1 LPIGASSPSG
11 EGGREVCVHARERIR
26 TDPAVFFMGYE
37 AGRLG
42 ACFPAGGGVR
52 WARMNVGGVKNRL
65 RLALFPRAEAAVRSG
80 HPWVYAD
87 SIKSQ
92 NRDGET
98 GELAVMYDKKDRFLA
113 IGLYEAESPIRVR
126 ILHCGKPA
134 AISRDW
140 WLKKARACLV
150 RREGS
155 VLKDGTDGARLIN
168 GESEGFPGLVADI
181 YAGTLVVKIYAAS
194 WLARWEEIEDVF
206 REVCRPQHLILR
218 LSRNI
223 TAYAAD
229 MGFAEGFRGDAGEET
244 LVFSE
249 NGIRFEAAVLK
260 GQKTGFFLDQR
271 DNRSRVEQ
279 LASGLDVL
287 NVFSF
292 TGGFSLYAARGGARS
307 VTDLDISR
315 HALESAARNFSLN
328 PSLAA
333 AKRHAV
339 QADAFR
345 WLEESGGSYDLIIT
359 DPPSLAKRESER
371 EGAARAYA
379 RLNLAALRRVRPG
392 GILVA
397 ASCSAHVSAE
407 EFYGAVEE
415 ALRENGRPF
424 RELWRSGHA
433 PDHPADFREAEYL
446 KAVCV
451 ELRGTAI

>member
-1 LPIGASSPSG
+1 MSG
-11 EGGREVCVHARERIR
+11 SDAKG
-26 TDPAVFFMGYE
+26 
-37 AGRLG
+37 
-42 ACFPAGGGVR
+42 
-52 WARMNVGGVKNRL
+52 RL
-65 RLALFPRAEAAVRSG
+65 RLELFPRAETAVRSG

-92 NRDGET
+92 NREGET

-113 IGLYEAESPIRVR
+113 IGLYEADSPIRVR

-134 AISRDW
+134 GIHRDW
-140 WLKKARACLV
+140 WLEKAQACLA
-150 RREGS
+150 RRERNI
-155 VLKDGTDGARLIN
+155 LKDGTDGARLIN

-194 WLARWEEIEDVF
+194 WLAQWEEIEDVF
-206 REVCRPQHLILR
+206 REVFRPQHLILR

-223 TAYAAD
+223 TQYAAS
-229 MGFAEGFRGDAGEET
+229 MGFTEGFRSEPGEET
-244 LVFSE
+244 VVFSE

-279 LASGLDVL
+279 LAAGRDVL

-315 HALESAARNFSLN
+315 HALDSAARNYSLN
-328 PSLAA
+328 PSLAGV
-333 AKRHAV
+333 KRFAV

-345 WLEESGGSYDLIIT
+345 WLEESGENYDLIIT

-379 RLNLAALRRVRPG
+379 RLNLAALRRLRTG
-392 GILVA
+392 GLLIA

-407 EFYGAVEE
+407 EFYGAVEV
-415 ALRENGRPF
+415 ALQENGLPF
-424 RELWRSGHA
+424 CELWRYGHA
-433 PDHPADFREAEYL
+433 TDHPAAFREAEYL

>member
-1 LPIGASSPSG
+1 MSG
-11 EGGREVCVHARERIR
+11 GDAKG
-26 TDPAVFFMGYE
+26 
-37 AGRLG
+37 
-42 ACFPAGGGVR
+42 
-52 WARMNVGGVKNRL
+52 RL
-65 RLALFPRAEAAVRSG
+65 RLELFPRAEMAVRSG

-87 SIKSQ
+87 SVKSQ
-92 NRDGET
+92 NREGET
-98 GELAVMYDKKDRFLA
+98 GELAVMYDRKDRFLA

-134 AISRDW
+134 TINREW
-140 WLKKARACLV
+140 WSEKARACLAL
-150 RREGS
+150 RLGN
-155 VLKDGTDGARLIN
+155 VLNENTNGARLIN

-194 WLARWEEIEDVF
+194 WLARWEEIEDAF
-206 REVCRPQHLILR
+206 REVFRPQHLILR

-223 TAYAAD
+223 TTYAAG
-229 MGFAEGFRGDAGEET
+229 MGFTEGFRDDIGEET
-244 LVFSE
+244 VVFSE
-249 NGIRFEAAVLK
+249 NGLRFEAAVLK

-279 LASGLDVL
+279 LAAGRDVL

-292 TGGFSLYAARGGARS
+292 TGGFSLYAARGAARS

-315 HALESAARNFSLN
+315 HALDSAAQNVSLN

-333 AKRHAV
+333 VERHAV

-371 EGAARAYA
+371 EGAAKAYA
-379 RLNLAALRRVRPG
+379 RLNLAALRRLRPG

-433 PDHPADFREAEYL
+433 LDHPARFREAEYL
-446 KAVCV
+446 KAVCL
-451 ELRGTAI
+451 EIN

>member
-1 LPIGASSPSG
+1 MS
-11 EGGREVCVHARERIR
+11 EGDTKG
-26 TDPAVFFMGYE
+26 
-37 AGRLG
+37 
-42 ACFPAGGGVR
+42 
-52 WARMNVGGVKNRL
+52 RL
-65 RLALFPRAEAAVRSG
+65 RLELFPRAETAVRSG

-87 SIKSQ
+87 SVKCQ
-92 NRDGET
+92 NREGET
-98 GELAVMYDKKDRFLA
+98 GELAVMYDRKDRFLA

-134 AISRDW
+134 TVNRDW
-140 WLKKARACLV
+140 WLEKARACFAL
-150 RREGS
+150 REGN
-155 VLKDGTDGARLIN
+155 VLNENTDGARLIN

-194 WLARWEEIEDVF
+194 WLARWEELENVF
-206 REVCRPQHLILR
+206 REVFRPHHLILR

-223 TAYAAD
+223 TAYAAG
-229 MGFAEGFRGDAGEET
+229 MGFTEGFRGEAGDET
-244 LVFSE
+244 VVFSE

-279 LASGLDVL
+279 LAAGRDVL

-315 HALESAARNFSLN
+315 HALDSAARNFSLN
-328 PSLAA
+328 PELVGFE
-333 AKRHAV
+333 RHAV

-379 RLNLAALRRVRPG
+379 RLNLAALRRLRSG

-407 EFYGAVEE
+407 EFHGAVDE

-433 PDHPADFREAEYL
+433 PDHPARFREAEYL
-446 KAVCV
+446 KAICV
-451 ELRGTAI
+451 AV

>member
-1 LPIGASSPSG
+1 MSG
-11 EGGREVCVHARERIR
+11 SDAKG
-26 TDPAVFFMGYE
+26 
-37 AGRLG
+37 
-42 ACFPAGGGVR
+42 
-52 WARMNVGGVKNRL
+52 RL
-65 RLALFPRAEAAVRSG
+65 RLELFPRAETAVRSG

-87 SIKSQ
+87 SINSQ
-92 NRDGET
+92 NREGET

-113 IGLYEAESPIRVR
+113 IGLYETDSPIRVR

-134 AISRDW
+134 GIHRDW
-140 WLKKARACLV
+140 WLEKAQACLA
-150 RREGS
+150 RRERNI
-155 VLKDGTDGARLIN
+155 LKDDTDGARLIN

-206 REVCRPQHLILR
+206 REVFRPQHLILR

-223 TAYAAD
+223 TQYAAS
-229 MGFAEGFRGDAGEET
+229 MGFTEGFRSEPGEET
-244 LVFSE
+244 VVFSE

-279 LASGLDVL
+279 LAAGRDVL

-315 HALESAARNFSLN
+315 HALDSAARNYSLN
-328 PSLAA
+328 PSLAGV
-333 AKRHAV
+333 KRFAV

-345 WLEESGGSYDLIIT
+345 WLEESGENYDLIIT

-379 RLNLAALRRVRPG
+379 RLNLAALRRLRTG
-392 GILVA
+392 GLLIA

-407 EFYGAVEE
+407 EFYGAVEV
-415 ALRENGRPF
+415 ALQENGLPF
-424 RELWRSGHA
+424 CELWRYGHA
-433 PDHPADFREAEYL
+433 TDHPAAFREAEYL

>member
-1 LPIGASSPSG
+1 MT
-11 EGGREVCVHARERIR
+11 GGDAK
-26 TDPAVFFMGYE
+26 G
-37 AGRLG
+37 
-42 ACFPAGGGVR
+42 
-52 WARMNVGGVKNRL
+52 RL
-65 RLALFPRAEAAVRSG
+65 RLELFPRAEMAVRAG

-87 SIKSQ
+87 SVKSQ
-92 NRDGET
+92 NREGET
-98 GELAVMYDKKDRFLA
+98 GELAVMYDRKDRFLA

-134 AISRDW
+134 TIHREW
-140 WLKKARACLV
+140 WLEKARTCLAQ
-150 RREGS
+150 REGN
-155 VLKDGTDGARLIN
+155 VLNENTDGARLIN

-206 REVCRPQHLILR
+206 REVFRPQHLILR

-223 TAYAAD
+223 TAYAAG
-229 MGFAEGFRGDAGEET
+229 MGFTEGFRGEPGEET
-244 LVFSE
+244 VVFSE

-279 LASGLDVL
+279 LAAGRDVL

-315 HALESAARNFSLN
+315 HALDSAARNFSLN
-328 PSLAA
+328 PLLAA
-333 AKRHAV
+333 VKRHAV

-345 WLEESGGSYDLIIT
+345 WLEESAGSYDLIIT

-371 EGAARAYA
+371 EGAAKAYA
-379 RLNLAALRRVRPG
+379 RLNLAALRRLRPR
-392 GILVA
+392 GILIA

-415 ALRENGRPF
+415 ALRENGRPYH
-424 RELWRSGHA
+424 ELWRSGHA
-433 PDHPADFREAEYL
+433 PDHPAAFREAQYL
-446 KAVCV
+446 KALCV
-451 ELRGTAI
+451 EV

>member
-1 LPIGASSPSG
+1 M
-11 EGGREVCVHARERIR
+11 R
-26 TDPAVFFMGYE
+26 F
-37 AGRLG
+37 
-42 ACFPAGGGVR
+42 
-52 WARMNVGGVKNRL
+52 
-65 RLALFPRAEAAVRSG
+65 G

-87 SIKSQ
+87 SVKSQ
-92 NRDGET
+92 NREGET

-134 AISRDW
+134 TIHREW
-140 WLKKARACLV
+140 WLEKARACIAS
-150 RREGS
+150 RDD
-155 VLKDGTDGARLIN
+155 VLNQNTDGARLIN

-194 WLARWEEIEDVF
+194 WLSRWEEIEDVF
-206 REVCRPQHLILR
+206 REAFLPQHLIVR

-229 MGFAEGFRGDAGEET
+229 MGFTEGFRGEAGEET
-244 LVFSE
+244 VVFSE

-279 LASGLDVL
+279 LAAGRDVL

-307 VTDLDISR
+307 VTDLDISH
-315 HALESAARNFSLN
+315 HALDSAARNVSLN

-333 AKRHAV
+333 VQRHAV

-345 WLEESGGSYDLIIT
+345 WLEESVGSYDLIIT

-371 EGAARAYA
+371 EGAARAYS
-379 RLNLAALRRVRPG
+379 RLNLAALRRLRPG

-415 ALRENGRPF
+415 ALLENGRPF
-424 RELWRSGHA
+424 RELWRHGHA
-433 PDHPADFREAEYL
+433 PDHPARFREAEYL
-446 KAVCV
+446 KAICV
-451 ELRGTAI
+451 EVG

>member
-1 LPIGASSPSG
+1 MSG
-11 EGGREVCVHARERIR
+11 SDAKG
-26 TDPAVFFMGYE
+26 
-37 AGRLG
+37 
-42 ACFPAGGGVR
+42 
-52 WARMNVGGVKNRL
+52 RL
-65 RLALFPRAEAAVRSG
+65 RLELFPRAETAVRSG

-92 NRDGET
+92 NREGET

-113 IGLYEAESPIRVR
+113 IGLYETDSPIRVR

-134 AISRDW
+134 GIHRDW
-140 WLKKARACLV
+140 WLEKAQACLA
-150 RREGS
+150 RREGNI
-155 VLKDGTDGARLIN
+155 LKDGTDGARLIN

-206 REVCRPQHLILR
+206 REVFRPQHLILR

-223 TAYAAD
+223 TQYAAS
-229 MGFAEGFRGDAGEET
+229 MGFTEGFRSEPGEET
-244 LVFSE
+244 VVFSE

-279 LASGLDVL
+279 LAAGRDVL

-315 HALESAARNFSLN
+315 HALDSAARNYSLN
-328 PSLAA
+328 PSLAGV
-333 AKRHAV
+333 KRFAV

-345 WLEESGGSYDLIIT
+345 WLEESGENYDLIIT

-379 RLNLAALRRVRPG
+379 RLNLAALRRLRTG
-392 GILVA
+392 GLLIA

-407 EFYGAVEE
+407 EFYGAVEV
-415 ALRENGRPF
+415 ALQENGLPF
-424 RELWRSGHA
+424 CELWRYGHA
-433 PDHPADFREAEYL
+433 TDHPAAFREAEYL

>member
-1 LPIGASSPSG
+1 
-11 EGGREVCVHARERIR
+11 
-26 TDPAVFFMGYE
+26 M
-37 AGRLG
+37 
-42 ACFPAGGGVR
+42 
-52 WARMNVGGVKNRL
+52 
-65 RLALFPRAEAAVRSG
+65 RSG

-87 SIKSQ
+87 SVKSQ
-92 NRDGET
+92 NREGET

-134 AISRDW
+134 TINREW
-140 WLKKARACLV
+140 WLEKARACIAS
-150 RREGS
+150 RDD
-155 VLKDGTDGARLIN
+155 VLNQNTDGARLIN

-194 WLARWEEIEDVF
+194 WLSRWEEIEDVF
-206 REVCRPQHLILR
+206 REAFLPQHLIVR

-229 MGFAEGFRGDAGEET
+229 MGFTEGFRGEVGEET
-244 LVFSE
+244 VVFSE
-249 NGIRFEAAVLK
+249 NGLRFEAAVLK

-279 LASGLDVL
+279 LAAGRDVL

-307 VTDLDISR
+307 VTDLDISH
-315 HALESAARNFSLN
+315 HALDSAARNVSLN

-333 AKRHAV
+333 VQRHAV

-345 WLEESGGSYDLIIT
+345 WLEESVGSYDLIIT

-371 EGAARAYA
+371 EGAARAYS
-379 RLNLAALRRVRPG
+379 RLNLAALRRLRPG

-415 ALRENGRPF
+415 ALLENGRPF
-424 RELWRSGHA
+424 RELWRHGHA
-433 PDHPADFREAEYL
+433 PDHPARFREAEYL
-446 KAVCV
+446 KAICV
-451 ELRGTAI
+451 EVG

>member
-1 LPIGASSPSG
+1 MDTQPLCRFFQVGACIA
-11 EGGREVCVHARERIR
+11 EGGR
-26 TDPAVFFMGYE
+26 
-37 AGRLG
+37 
-42 ACFPAGGGVR
+42 VR
-52 WARMNVGGVKNRL
+52 WGRMNRDGAQNRL
-65 RLALFPRAEAAVRSG
+65 RLVLFPRAAAAVRSG

-87 SIKSQ
+87 SVKSQ
-92 NRDGET
+92 NRAGET
-98 GELAVMYDKKDRFLA
+98 GELAVMYDRKDRFMA
-113 IGLYEAESPIRVR
+113 IGLYDADSPIRVR

-134 AISRDW
+134 TIDRDW
-140 WLKKARACLV
+140 WLGKARVCLA
-150 RREGS
+150 RRQGI
-155 VLKDGTDGARLIN
+155 VLRQGTDGARLIN

-181 YAGTLVVKIYAAS
+181 YDGTLVVKIYAAS
-194 WLARWEEIEDVF
+194 WLARWEGIEDVF
-206 REVCRPQHLILR
+206 REVFLPRQVILR

-223 TAYAAD
+223 TAYAAG
-229 MGFAEGFRGDAGEET
+229 MGFTEGFRGEPGEET
-244 LVFSE
+244 VVFSE
-249 NGIRFEAAVLK
+249 NGILFEAAVRA

-279 LASGLDVL
+279 LAADRDVL

-315 HALESAARNFSLN
+315 HALDSAARNFSLN

-333 AKRHAV
+333 VERHAV
-339 QADAFR
+339 QADAFK
-345 WLEESGGSYDLIIT
+345 WLEESAESYDLIIT

-379 RLNLAALRRVRPG
+379 RLNLAALRRLRPG

-407 EFYGAVEE
+407 EFSHALEG
-415 ALRENGRPF
+415 ALRDSGRPW
-424 RELWRSGHA
+424 RELWRARHA
-433 PDHPADFREAEYL
+433 ADHPAAFREAEYL

-451 ELRGTAI
+451 EL

>member
-1 LPIGASSPSG
+1 M
-11 EGGREVCVHARERIR
+11 R
-26 TDPAVFFMGYE
+26 F
-37 AGRLG
+37 
-42 ACFPAGGGVR
+42 
-52 WARMNVGGVKNRL
+52 
-65 RLALFPRAEAAVRSG
+65 G

-87 SIKSQ
+87 SVKSQ
-92 NRDGET
+92 NREGET

-134 AISRDW
+134 TINREW
-140 WLKKARACLV
+140 WLEKARACIAS
-150 RREGS
+150 RDD
-155 VLKDGTDGARLIN
+155 VLNQNTDGARLIN

-194 WLARWEEIEDVF
+194 WLSRWEEIEDVF
-206 REVCRPQHLILR
+206 REAFLPQHLIVR

-229 MGFAEGFRGDAGEET
+229 MGFTEGFRGEAGEET
-244 LVFSE
+244 VVFSE

-279 LASGLDVL
+279 LAAGRDVL

-307 VTDLDISR
+307 VTDLDISH
-315 HALESAARNFSLN
+315 HALDSAARNVSLN

-333 AKRHAV
+333 VQRHAV

-345 WLEESGGSYDLIIT
+345 WLEESVGSYDLIIT

-371 EGAARAYA
+371 EGAARAYS
-379 RLNLAALRRVRPG
+379 RLNLAALRRLRPG

-415 ALRENGRPF
+415 ALLENGRPF
-424 RELWRSGHA
+424 RELWRHGHA
-433 PDHPADFREAEYL
+433 PDHPARFREAEYL
-446 KAVCV
+446 KAICV
-451 ELRGTAI
+451 EVG